1 MNTRGTIA
9 GLYPLT
15 TYECT
20 IHAVTLLDGPASDP
34 ITATT
39 DPGMCTWI
47 YIYVCVYVCTVYIY
61 IYYIIGN

>member
-47 YIYVCVYVCTVYIY
+47 WIYIY
-61 IYYIIGN
+61 IYI

>member
-9 GLYPLT
+9 GLYPMT

-47 YIYVCVYVCTVYIY
+47 WIYIY
-61 IYYIIGN
+61 IHIYLCMYVCNLHK